1 VNRGGGCIQHRIG
14 ARGLPRCYLREGLG
28 RRMSAQDRGKVGDAA
43 PGLVSVQVALAL
55 PETHG
60 LRLALW
66 QADQTFIVI
75 EV

>member
-1 VNRGGGCIQHRIG
+1 
-14 ARGLPRCYLREGLG
+14 
-28 RRMSAQDRGKVGDAA
+28 MSAQDRGKVGDAA

-66 QADQTFIVI
+66 QADQAFIVV